1 MAQSDSIT
9 VKNPLFAELPKITI
23 SIKSGKTTYR
33 FTGLYDG
40 NRSLPAKLLKMMA
53 NNSAEESD
61 KNTNV

>member
-1 MAQSDSIT
+1 MAQSDIIT

-23 SIKSGKTTYR
+23 SLKSGKTTYR

-40 NRSLPAKLLKMMA
+40 DRAVSAKLLKMMA
-53 NNSAEESD
+53 TNSVEESD

>member
-9 VKNPLFAELPKITI
+9 VKNPLFAEMPEITT
-23 SIKSGKTTYR
+23 SLKSGKTTYH

-53 NNSAEESD
+53 NNSAKESD